1 MGITVAGVA
10 LVVVLALASA
20 EAPAQVEVDP
30 AFSTV
35 KELVNNSSPEAVIDA
50 VMNTGKTLPEATVY
64 AMVAGGEANRVAL
77 ATAGVGMSGNLAQAR
92 EVANAVMAAAGET
105 GPVADAVRVA
115 LDEYARHM
123 DQPSV
128 YEDEYSPGGG
138 GISPSV

>member
-1 MGITVAGVA
+1 MF
-10 LVVVLALASA
+10 VLLR
-20 EAPAQVEVDP
+20 V
-30 AFSTV
+30 
-35 KELVNNSSPEAVIDA
+35 
-50 VMNTGKTLPEATVY
+50 GKCGA
-64 AMVAGGEANRVAL
+64 AHR
-77 ATAGVGMSGNLAQAR
+77 
-92 EVANAVMAAAGET
+92 AAAGET

>member
-1 MGITVAGVA
+1 MGMTVAGITLAAVF
-10 LVVVLALASA
+10 ALAS
-20 EAPAQVEVDP
+20 PGTSAQVEVDP
-30 AFSTV
+30 AFDTV
-35 KELVNNSSPEAVIDA
+35 KELVGSSSPETVINA

-64 AMVAGGEANRVAL
+64 AMVAGGEANRVVL
-77 ATAGVGMSGNLAQAR
+77 ATAGVGMAGNLAQAR
-92 EVANAVMAAAGET
+92 EVGNAVMAAAGET